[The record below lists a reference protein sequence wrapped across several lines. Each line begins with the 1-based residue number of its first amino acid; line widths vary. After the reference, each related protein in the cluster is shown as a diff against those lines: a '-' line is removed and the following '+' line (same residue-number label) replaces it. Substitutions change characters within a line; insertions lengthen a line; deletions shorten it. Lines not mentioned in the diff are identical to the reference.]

1 MLKKS
6 RTKQENGLP
15 IEKWNINNDQWICEK
30 MVNLGIVKMQVKSEV
45 PFSLKIFAEQQLCAL
60 LGDNCQ

>member
-1 MLKKS
+1 
-6 RTKQENGLP
+6 
-15 IEKWNINNDQWICEK
+15 